1 VTTIHLRGLEL
12 PGVHGV
18 YPEERERAQAF
29 RFDVD
34 LDVGERGVSDRLEE
48 AVDYD
53 EVARCVREVSDR
65 RSFALLEALATAVA
79 DELVRRFDAE
89 RASVTVWKPEVRPGG
104 LDAGTPGVTA
114 TRP

>member
-12 PGVHGV
+12 RGVHGV
-18 YPEERERAQAF
+18 YAEERERSQTF

-34 LDVGERGVSDRLEE
+34 LDVGERGRSDRLED

-53 EVARCVREVSDR
+53 EVARCVRDVSDA
-65 RSFALLEALATAVA
+65 RSYALLETLAAALAE
-79 DELVRRFDAE
+79 ELVRRFAVA
-89 RASVTVWKPEVRPGG
+89 RATVTVWKPDVRPGD
-104 LDAGTPGVTA
+104 LEAGIPGVTV